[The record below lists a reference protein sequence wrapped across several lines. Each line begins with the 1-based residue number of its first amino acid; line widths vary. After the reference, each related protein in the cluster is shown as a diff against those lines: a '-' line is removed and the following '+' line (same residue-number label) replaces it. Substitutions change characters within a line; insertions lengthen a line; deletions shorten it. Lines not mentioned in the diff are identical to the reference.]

1 MSEIYRSTVLGDET
15 TPPIKVKRL
24 PPEELAVFHRIRDLQ
39 ELIEV
44 AEKAKLEI
52 KQLRKACK
60 HHYFDDT
67 AGFPYDTRHCVVC
80 GTHMGVL

>member
-15 TPPIKVKRL
+15 TPLIKVEVL
-24 PPEELAVFHRIRDLQ
+24 PPNELAVFHRIRDLQ
-39 ELIEV
+39 AIIEE
-44 AEKAKLEI
+44 AEKAKREI

-67 AGFPYDTRHCVVC
+67 AGFPYDSRHCVVC
-80 GTHMGVL
+80 GTHMGLL